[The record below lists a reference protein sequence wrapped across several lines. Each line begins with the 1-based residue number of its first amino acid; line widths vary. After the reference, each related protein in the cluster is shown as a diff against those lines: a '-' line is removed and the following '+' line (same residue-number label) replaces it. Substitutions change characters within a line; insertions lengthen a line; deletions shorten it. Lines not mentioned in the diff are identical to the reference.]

1 MAFLDSM
8 NIAASGLTASRM
20 RMDVISENIAN
31 AETTR
36 TEGGG
41 PYTRKATVY
50 EAVNSG
56 AGSSFDSML
65 ANKLGSDY
73 TLLQDKFGVFGE
85 VTGGVTVTEVI
96 DDESEYLTVYD
107 PDHPDADENGYVQYP
122 NVDTTQE
129 VLDMMAVTRAYQMNL
144 NALDAVKTMATQA
157 LRIGGQ

>member
-31 AETTR
+31 AEATR
-36 TEGGG
+36 TVEGG

-56 AGSSFDSML
+56 KSFDSLL
-65 ANKLGSDY
+65 ADKLGSDY
-73 TLLQDKFGVFGE
+73 RIGNKIGRFENTV
-85 VTGGVTVTEVI
+85 GGVTVKEVV
-96 DDESEYLTVYD
+96 DDKSEYISVYD
-107 PDHPDADENGYVQYP
+107 PEHPDADEDGYVLYP

-129 VLDMMAVTRAYQMNL
+129 VLDMMSATRAYQMNL
-144 NALDAVKTMATQA
+144 NALDAVKTMASQA
-157 LRIGGQ
+157 LKIGE

>member
-8 NIAASGLTASRM
+8 NIAASGLTAGRM

-36 TEGGG
+36 TEDGG

-50 EAVNSG
+50 QAVNSG
-56 AGSSFDSML
+56 VGTSFDSML
-65 ANKLGSDY
+65 AGKLGSDY
-73 TLLQDKFGVFGE
+73 ELFQNKFGVFGDK
-85 VTGGVTVTEVI
+85 TGGVTVSEVV

-107 PDHPDADENGYVQYP
+107 PDHPDADEDGYVKYP

-144 NALDAVKTMATQA
+144 NALDAIKTMASQA
-157 LRIGGQ
+157 LKIGGQ